1 MEMARNAE
9 IFPPQLEKFDAWG
22 RKLNRLHLS
31 EGWKFFHK
39 ESAVEGLIALPYES
53 NSLGE
58 HARIIQASKL
68 YMFQPSSGM
77 YSCPL
82 AMTDGASYVL
92 RGMLRRGEKR
102 EEIHATYAALT
113 SRDPEEFITSGQ
125 WMTEKKGGS
134 DVSYGTDTIALKGE
148 GDQYKLYGYKWF
160 TSATDSSIALTLGRI
175 SPSLHEYDV
184 YNTEQQRSDS
194 PLSMFLVKM
203 RTLDKHGNEVL
214 NGIDIVRLKDKMGT
228 KQLPTAELV
237 LDGTTATLISEAG
250 KGVRSIAP
258 MLHIT
263 RYHNALGCVGYMRRM
278 VNLAKDYSRRRF
290 AFGKRIIDHPLHV
303 RLLRSMELDTQ
314 GNLLFCMEA
323 ARLLGRSDAKV
334 ATETDGA
341 VLRVMSSLLK
351 LFTAREAV
359 RVTTEGTECF
369 GGVGIMENSQIPAIV
384 RDVLILPIWE
394 GTTNIL
400 CLDLL
405 RAARREPQSLLM
417 FRDYLN
423 DNIRGG
429 PAIVREM
436 IDSTF
441 NYLATTEDPV
451 LLEFNARKLAFNL
464 SRAIV
469 VSLVIRMRREGG
481 SAKWTNLDDA
491 LLSHWLKRFQH
502 EFEDL
507 SDPFDLEEYERF
519 KETLDVENMGN
530 DEDSRGRQRS
540 AL

>member
-9 IFPPQLEKFDAWG
+9 LFPPQLEKFDAWG
-22 RKLNRLHLS
+22 RKINRLHLS

-39 ESAVEGLIALPYES
+39 ESAVEGLIALPYEE
-53 NSLGE
+53 NGLGE
-58 HARIIQASKL
+58 HSRIIQAAKL
-68 YMFQPSSGM
+68 FMFQPSSGM

-92 RGMLRRGEKR
+92 RGLLRNGESR
-102 EEIHATYAALT
+102 EEILDTYAALT
-113 SRDPEEFITSGQ
+113 SRDPDAFITSGQ

-134 DVSYGTDTIALKGE
+134 DVSYGTDTIAIQSE
-148 GDQYKLYGYKWF
+148 GDQFNLYGYKWF

-175 SPSLHEYDV
+175 SSSLNEYDV
-184 YNTEQQRSDS
+184 FNTEQQRPDS

-203 RTLDKHGNEVL
+203 RTLDAYGNKVL

-278 VNLAKDYSRRRF
+278 VNLAKDYSKRRF

-323 ARLLGRSDAKV
+323 ARLLGRTDAQI
-334 ATETDGA
+334 ASEADSS

-405 RAARREPQSLLM
+405 RAARREPHALGM
-417 FRDYLN
+417 FREYLL
-423 DNIRGG
+423 DNARDG
-429 PAIVREM
+429 PDEVREM
-436 IDSTF
+436 IDATF
-441 NYLATTEDPV
+441 KFLATTDDQV
-451 LLEFNARKLAFNL
+451 LLEYNARKVAFNL
-464 SRAIV
+464 SRGMVI
-469 VSLVIRMRREGG
+469 SLILRMKRETEG
-481 SAKWTNLDDA
+481 SKWAVFDDS
-491 LLSHWLKRFQH
+491 LLKHWLRRFRV

-507 SDPFDLEEYERF
+507 SDPVEMDEFERF
-519 KETLDVENMGN
+519 KATLDEENMGK
-530 DEDSRGRQRS
+530 DEDLRGKYRS